1 MTQILLK
8 LLFLHPKKYIN
19 SGNYI
24 SHPLF
29 KVSSMNGPKKLT
41 QKLLEH
47 L

>member
-29 KVSSMNGPKKLT
+29 KVSSMNGPKKLN